1 MFIGPSM
8 ASQTLPSPRLS
19 RQPQDL
25 EERRAKSLAQLAILD
40 TAVEP
45 EFEGIVA
52 LAAHICDA
60 PTAMISLLDRE
71 RLWCKATRGM
81 EGSSFPR
88 EDSFCTHSTGLA
100 VGELLVV
107 EDTHLDSRFVRNPY
121 VLGAPHIRFYAGAP
135 IRDALGV
142 VLGVVCVNGYE
153 PRVLDRKQRDLL
165 QILAHQVEALLQ
177 ERLRTRAAIRERRIH
192 ELVSDSLTDAVI
204 LVDRQERIFR
214 WNYAAQ
220 VLYGFRTDEALG
232 QHISIIGAGDLY
244 AGAHASNVRA
254 ALARHRS
261 YHGPHELRHKDG
273 SMIAI
278 DLDARLVDD
287 GEGRFFYLTVH
298 RKADER
304 PAPRGGR
311 DSEHLIHANRMATH
325 GSLAA
330 GVGHELSNVGQVL
343 QLSVEKLSRDVA
355 SNRPL
360 DASDLETFEFV
371 ATHLR
376 THAHN
381 LLSAAR
387 LPGETTE
394 AFDPSDVVRSVVA
407 KLRETGRTKHLDVIT
422 ELPAQREILFQ
433 NRASLEQVLTNLVT
447 NAADAIRGIGAK
459 SCGTRITVRLAVDDD
474 GNAELVVED
483 DGPGMTEELQ
493 ASIFD
498 PYFTTKPTSR
508 GNGLG
513 LPVVARIVTR
523 TFGGKLHL
531 ASKPGAGTTVT
542 FTMPAPK
549 ADSKAA

>member
-1 MFIGPSM
+1 M
-8 ASQTLPSPRLS
+8 ASQTLPSPRSS
-19 RQPQDL
+19 RQPHDL

-40 TAVEP
+40 TPVEP

-60 PTAMISLLDRE
+60 PTAMISLLDRD
-71 RLWCKATRGM
+71 RLWCKAARGM

-88 EDSFCTHSTGLA
+88 ADSFCTHSTGLA

-107 EDTHLDSRFVRNPY
+107 EDTHLDSRFARNPY

-165 QILAHQVEALLQ
+165 QMLAHQVEALLQ

-204 LVDRQERIFR
+204 LVDTQERIFR

-220 VLYGFRTDEALG
+220 VLYGFRTEEALG
-232 QHISIIGAGDLY
+232 QHVSIIGAGDVD
-244 AGAHASNVRA
+244 ASPNAANVRA
-254 ALARHRS
+254 ALARHGT
-261 YHGPHELRHKDG
+261 YHGPHQLRHKDG
-273 SMIAI
+273 STLAV

-287 GEGRFFYLTVH
+287 GQGGRFYLTIH
-298 RKADER
+298 RKAGEQ
-304 PAPRGGR
+304 PSPRGGR
-311 DSEHLIHANRMATH
+311 DDEHLIHANRMATH

-343 QLSVEKLSRDVA
+343 QLGVEKLSRDVA

-376 THAHN
+376 THAQN

-387 LPGETTE
+387 LPAETTE
-394 AFDPSDVVRSVVA
+394 AFDASDVVRSVVA

-433 NRASLEQVLTNLVT
+433 HRSALEQVLTNLMT

-459 SCGTRITVRLAVDDD
+459 SRGTRITVRLAVDDD

-498 PYFTTKPTSR
+498 PYFTTKPSSR

-531 ASKPGAGTTVT
+531 ASQPGGGTTVT